1 MVVKRIWLSAI
12 SLLLVAGVLSACMQT
27 NYRSMDANAEIATPF
42 SRDIFYQVA
51 DAFHADPPECVFVL
65 SATNANMP
73 LELTALIEQALA
85 LRLGQKISRVI
96 GPRERRAAERIL
108 ALDTRNEVDRRYLAR
123 AEQCPTYLEWR
134 LKDFDDSHFF
144 VWSRKQ
150 IGLEVRLAR
159 SADDAILWRA
169 AHTTSR
175 SDGGLPLSLMSLP
188 LAAAEATIFNQD
200 TDQLPSMIGDVVRR
214 LVVTLPDVR

>member
-12 SLLLVAGVLSACMQT
+12 SLLLVAGALSACMQT
-27 NYRSMDANAEIATPF
+27 NYRDMDASAESATPF
-42 SRDIFYQVA
+42 SRDVFYQVA
-51 DAFHADPPECVFVL
+51 DAFHSDPPECVVVL
-65 SATNANMP
+65 SAVDASMP
-73 LELTALIEQALA
+73 LGLAALIEQAIA

-96 GPRERRAAERIL
+96 GPRERRAAERDL
-108 ALDTRNEVDRRYLAR
+108 ALDTRDEVDRRYLAR
-123 AEQCPTYLEWR
+123 TEHCPAYLEWR
-134 LKDFDDSHFF
+134 LKDIDDTHIF

-200 TDQLPSMIGDVVRR
+200 ADQLPSMIGDVVRR